1 MMAAVLED
9 VRTGAR
15 LTLRCGAVV
24 NATGP
29 WVDSVRRL
37 EDPQARPVTR
47 LSKGVHAFLPLE
59 GHWRAG
65 VALFDDSRSAF
76 AIPWQGMLLLGVTDS
91 RFEGEPA
98 DATPDSDDIRALLT
112 SFCGVLP
119 HDQLRAERVVHAVSG
134 LRVLSP
140 GDGEPARAS
149 RRHVITTGSGAMI
162 SVAGGKLTTHRT
174 IALDAL
180 RRLPANLRP
189 RCHSP
194 SDEPL
199 PGARGR
205 AAADSALRR
214 RVDPETAAHL
224 LQLYGADA
232 LSLLA
237 YAESVPNALDP
248 IHPGGPDVW
257 AQALFAVDHEWAL
270 TVDDVTSRRTTLAT
284 RGLAGEAVC
293 RTLGEIVPAPRE
305 FSPLAPV

>member
-1 MMAAVLED
+1 
-9 VRTGAR
+9 
-15 LTLRCGAVV
+15 
-24 NATGP
+24 
-29 WVDSVRRL
+29 
-37 EDPQARPVTR
+37 
-47 LSKGVHAFLPLE
+47 
-59 GHWRAG
+59 
-65 VALFDDSRSAF
+65 
-76 AIPWQGMLLLGVTDS
+76 
-91 RFEGEPA
+91 
-98 DATPDSDDIRALLT
+98 
-112 SFCGVLP
+112 
-119 HDQLRAERVVHAVSG
+119 
-134 LRVLSP
+134 
-140 GDGEPARAS
+140 
-149 RRHVITTGSGAMI
+149 MI

-248 IHPGGPDVW
+248 IHPGG
-257 AQALFAVDHEWAL
+257 
-270 TVDDVTSRRTTLAT
+270 SRCLGAGTL
-284 RGLAGEAVC
+284 R
-293 RTLGEIVPAPRE
+293 R
-305 FSPLAPV
+305 